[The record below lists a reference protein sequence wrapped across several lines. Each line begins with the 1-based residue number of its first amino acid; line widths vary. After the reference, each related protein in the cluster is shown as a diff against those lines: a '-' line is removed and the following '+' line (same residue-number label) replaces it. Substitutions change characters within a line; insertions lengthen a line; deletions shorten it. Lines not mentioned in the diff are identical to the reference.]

1 MTTEIEAHPMSQ
13 ADQDKAK
20 ALYGE
25 WFSQYPDIKNP
36 SDINCQTKYDYFM
49 TAGWETL
56 QLMQQARKGNVKQYG
71 YPFEWT
77 KSEYWELAGVND

>member
-25 WFSQYPDIKNP
+25 WFSQYP
-36 SDINCQTKYDYFM
+36 
-49 TAGWETL
+49 
-56 QLMQQARKGNVKQYG
+56 
-71 YPFEWT
+71 
-77 KSEYWELAGVND
+77 